1 MRHLRHLARPLRGSG
16 PLRSALRLI
25 TWTDVSPALSWPK
38 TLFGLPKAKPLPSLG
53 ECIMTNLSRYGLA
66 CFDLRKSKRDKI
78 VEPGTIE
85 DARGKRRTHV
95 LALR

>member
-1 MRHLRHLARPLRGSG
+1 
-16 PLRSALRLI
+16 
-25 TWTDVSPALSWPK
+25 
-38 TLFGLPKAKPLPSLG
+38 
-53 ECIMTNLSRYGLA
+53 MTNLSRYGLA